1 VVRNRSGLAAHTRA
15 NIRFWWR
22 LIKREIKG
30 KEERRKGKGGK
41 KEKKEKGKKEESF
54 RIAKPWS

>member
-1 VVRNRSGLAAHTRA
+1 LPLWA

-22 LIKREIKG
+22 LIKRERKG

-41 KEKKEKGKKEESF
+41 KEKKERGKKEENF